1 MTQLPQPL
9 QSPTHTPPT
18 QHQTHKPHPHLL
30 AQETWLQILHHLDF
44 RSLARLSQTSHSFAT
59 LCLDPSLWKH
69 LCLLNRVT
77 LITDDDQ
84 TDTTNDTQDQSVED
98 VFSLSGLLLDNSEIE
113 TLSGAGAGTT
123 EVSSGIKKT
132 DWKRQFIMHRKRVL
146 ERMRKSRAYWYVVH
160 RQSTIF
166 FRCNLI

>member
-9 QSPTHTPPT
+9 QSPTPTPPT
-18 QHQTHKPHPHLL
+18 QHQTHLL
-30 AQETWLQILHHLDF
+30 AQETWLQILYHLDF
-44 RSLARLSQTSHSFAT
+44 RSLARLSQTSQSFAT

-77 LITDDDQ
+77 LITDDDH

-113 TLSGAGAGTT
+113 TLSGTGTT

-146 ERMRKSRAYWYVVH
+146 ERMRKSRAY
-160 RQSTIF
+160 
-166 FRCNLI
+166 